1 MRLRRFFILNLTL
14 FLISF
19 LILSGCST
27 TEPTSK
33 IIQPPSEEI
42 TKEIKLTEFILGPGD
57 VVDIAVYRHDDLKR
71 RTPIDTSGKITY
83 PLIGD
88 IQAGG
93 LSIFQLRDNI
103 QRGLSEYIKEPQ
115 VSVSVIGIK
124 SQKVYV
130 LGEVQRPGAF
140 VLNTQMSAL
149 EAVSSAGGFTREAN
163 GGSVMVVRGKRD
175 NPQLIKLDLE
185 SVLKEG
191 NVAQDIP
198 LQGGDMVF
206 VPPTSIADVNKFSIY
221 LRNILWPA
229 FLFGRGAVFLAE

>member
-1 MRLRRFFILNLTL
+1 MRLRMFFILNLTVL
-14 FLISF
+14 FISF

-57 VVDIAVYRHDDLKR
+57 VVEVVVYRHDELKR
-71 RTPIDTSGKITY
+71 TAPIDTSGKITY

-88 IQAGG
+88 VQAGG
-93 LSIFQLRDNI
+93 LSIFQLRDRI
-103 QRGLSEYIKEPQ
+103 RDGLSEYIKEPQ
-115 VSVSVIGIK
+115 VSVSVTEIK

-140 VLNTQMSAL
+140 ALDTPMSAI
-149 EAVSSAGGFTREAN
+149 EAVSSAGGFTRHAN
-163 GGSVMVVRGKRD
+163 GESVMVVRGKRD
-175 NPQLIKLDLE
+175 NPQLIKLDLQ
-185 SVLKEG
+185 SALKEG

-206 VPPTSIADVNKFSIY
+206 VPPTSISDVSKFAVY

-229 FLFGRGAVFLAE
+229 FLFGQGAVFLTE